1 MHYLEDCEPK
11 VKSHTGYMRNM
22 YKHILTI
29 IEALEGS
36 GYDKLLTFCH
46 GDAKPNNFLF
56 RSIEI
61 DIEELECEGLQ
72 SILIDWQGGF
82 LGCAA
87 NDLMWAL
94 FPFLEANAED
104 KVSTIQGP
112 FTTSRDQL
120 IVHLVHYQTS
130 PLYYCTDEFS
140 ITISSQKI

>member
-1 MHYLEDCEPK
+1 MDLLAESSDTCNFFPHRKYYRAFLHYLEDCEPK

-61 DIEELECEGLQ
+61 DIEDLECEGIQ
-72 SILIDWQGGF
+72 
-82 LGCAA
+82 
-87 NDLMWAL
+87 
-94 FPFLEANAED
+94 
-104 KVSTIQGP
+104 VSPIAKKNN
-112 FTTSRDQL
+112 FD
-120 IVHLVHYQTS
+120 
-130 PLYYCTDEFS
+130 
-140 ITISSQKI
+140 